1 MMAEVN
7 YIATGRR
14 KTSTARVWLRVGDG
28 KISVNN
34 IPFDKYFPREAWQAQ
49 VLEPLIV
56 TQTRDQ
62 YDVLIDVFGGGLS
75 GQAGAIR
82 HGISRALLNLGEN
95 FRKTLKAAGLLRRD
109 PRMVERKKYG
119 RRKARR
125 GQQFSKR

>member
-1 MMAEVN
+1 MAEVN
-7 YIATGRR
+7 YNGTGRR

-34 IPFDKYFPREAWQAQ
+34 IPFDNYFPREVWKSQ
-49 VLEPLIV
+49 VLEPLIL
-56 TQTRDQ
+56 TQTRDK
-62 YDVLIDVFGGGLS
+62 YDVIIDVFGGGLS

-82 HGISRALLNLGEN
+82 HGISRALLNLGES
-95 FRKTLKAAGLLRRD
+95 FKKTLKSAGLLRRD

>member
-1 MMAEVN
+1 MAEVN
-7 YIATGRR
+7 YNGTGRR
-14 KTSTARVWLRVGDG
+14 KTSVARVWLRVGDG

-56 TQTRDQ
+56 TQTRDK

-82 HGISRALLNLGEN
+82 HGISRALLNSGEN
-95 FRKTLKAAGLLRRD
+95 FRKTLKSAGLLSRD